1 MSLRQDLTVISHGL
15 LFLRHVD
22 LYSKFVLQELTVD
35 VPGMIFDIVSKMVI
49 IIFLSVKVN
58 HQVVTVFASL
68 LNRCLRRDAFTVT
81 QKQKFSSWLQR
92 MRTLWNPPQIL
103 KAKDYWRR

>member
-1 MSLRQDLTVISHGL
+1 
-15 LFLRHVD
+15 
-22 LYSKFVLQELTVD
+22 
-35 VPGMIFDIVSKMVI
+35 MIFDIVSKMVI